1 MDPATLQL
9 YIQAG
14 GLGLAFFMTW
24 KGLEA
29 LNSNTR
35 VLSRIEG
42 YLQGQ
47 GMEPGSDTLK
57 KVKG

>member
-1 MDPATLQL
+1 MIQL

-42 YLQGQ
+42 FLQGE
-47 GMEPGSDTLK
+47 GMKPGSDSKLK
-57 KVKG
+57 KGA

>member
-1 MDPATLQL
+1 MDPAMIQL

-42 YLQGQ
+42 FLQGE
-47 GMEPGSDTLK
+47 GMKPGSDSKLK
-57 KVKG
+57 KGA